1 MDEKFKVSINWICD
15 NYLKANNELFN
26 NKLGDCHFKIIPI
39 GERTLG
45 RFRLVPGYGRKIYID
60 RVTHRLYS
68 IDEFWGD
75 KEWVDR
81 DNFFEL
87 CNPTIEFNSN
97 YTATYDALYNTLVHE
112 MCHYYTYMNGSAPK
126 QGHGPEFRNIANIVS
141 YRSDGKI
148 SIKRLA
154 NKDEMLNYELNND
167 LRKKQENRI
176 NNKKNNARYFIIL
189 CKDGSVKLTNIKN
202 EDLIKKVVNFEQKR
216 GCEIFEITDPYITEK
231 LYNMGFS
238 RQFRV
243 YKYWPLN
250 PNSEIAKE
258 ILNTTNKTL
267 INENL
272 NKMVSDIE
280 ITSDMDL
287 SYQSPLEVNL
297 TEIADL
303 EKISTKINEINNK
316 KIKKQMKKIS
326 KDELRQI
333 IRESIDDELAMME
346 QRDSSPF
353 GQILHKIGDICEDE
367 LIDCGEAINHF
378 RRVFCLN
385 GNKNQC
391 IENVKYCLE
400 NYDLITFDENN
411 NLDYE
416 NSNSQEL
423 CELFND
429 LIQDSKQ
436 LNELY
441 NSTIHN
447 YLKQTKNQKRDI
459 QYKNGIKHAERILDS
474 LKFSVKQ
481 NNYTAV
487 FSSKFN
493 DNLDCFILV
502 INFTDSRTKKT
513 EIGYFPI
520 KDGRIMIGNVNYH
533 DSMFEYCVE
542 NLRAG
547 ERFKFNKLKE
557 TIQELNGEEKETL
570 SEKAVSQSQ
579 QRFFGMVDAY
589 KKGELDKKDV
599 SKSIKDAAD
608 GMTMKQVKDFAKT
621 KHKGLPN
628 HVKKEKIDE
637 VINECLKN
645 YLKLKEKNTNK

>member
-1 MDEKFKVSINWICD
+1 MNEKFKVSINWICD
-15 NYLKANNELFN
+15 NYIKANNELFN

-45 RFRLVPGYGRKIYID
+45 RFYFDVTGDKKVFID
-60 RVTHRLYS
+60 RRLNRLYVK
-68 IDEFWGD
+68 DEFWGD
-75 KEWVDR
+75 KEWVDS
-81 DNFFEL
+81 DNFFQL
-87 CNPTIEFNSN
+87 CNPTIAFNSN
-97 YTATYDALYNTLVHE
+97 YSGTYDSLYNTLVHE
-112 MCHYYTYMNGSAPK
+112 MCHYYTYMNGYAPK
-126 QGHGPEFRNIANIVS
+126 QSHGPEFRNIAQIVS
-141 YRSDGKI
+141 YRSNGEI
-148 SIKRLA
+148 SITRLA
-154 NKDEMLNYELNND
+154 NKHEMSNYELD
-167 LRKKQENRI
+167 DTLKKIQDKRIDKRKI
-176 NNKKNNARYFIIL
+176 NARYFILFFKNGNI
-189 CKDGSVKLTNIKN
+189 GLTNIKDDN
-202 EDLIKKVVNFEQKR
+202 LIKKVIDFETKR
-216 GCEIFEITDPYITEK
+216 GTEVFELTDQNIAEELFNRGY
-231 LYNMGFS
+231 S
-238 RQFRV
+238 RQFRT
-243 YKYWPLN
+243 YKFWYFKTDDETL
-250 PNSEIAKE
+250 KK
-258 ILNTTNKTL
+258 ILITSNK
-267 INENL
+267 
-272 NKMVSDIE
+272 NKLTESKIMKNDIE

-287 SYQSPLEVNL
+287 SKQSPLEVNL